1 MDRLRYLVKVMKF
14 DTILSLT
21 GLYFLLVPMA
31 FGQKKSK
38 TPSPVTLAE
47 DGRLAYAPD
56 SLGNRIVDFSYAG
69 FMAGAQAIPDAP
81 IRVTVPA
88 REGDATARIQA
99 AIDYVGSLPLDAN
112 GLRGAVLLGR
122 GTHRILS
129 GIVVKKSGVVIR
141 GVGMGEHGTVL
152 LGDGR
157 TRETVIRVLGN
168 NDVVFKPKLRV
179 SDHYVP
185 VSALSFEIENASSL
199 KIGDRI
205 RVLRPS
211 TAEWIRSL
219 KMEEFGG
226 ETGWLGWKPGQ
237 RDMSWDRTVTGV
249 SGRKVTIDAPITTA
263 LDAQIGGGFVVPYQ
277 WAGRIDHVGIEN
289 IRIESTFDPQN
300 LKDENHRW
308 MGITFE
314 NSENA
319 WVRQVTFRHL
329 AGSAVAVYESASKVT
344 VEDCK
349 SLEPISEIAGQR
361 RNTFFTQGGQTLF
374 QRCYA
379 ENGLHDFATGYI
391 APGPNAFVQCESRL
405 SNGFSGAIDSWASGV
420 LFDIVNVDGNALSFK
435 NRGQDGQG
443 AGWTAANSVFWQCSA
458 SRIENFVPPGT
469 QNFAFGAW
477 AAFAG
482 DGFWE
487 NVNEHI
493 QPRSLYYAQLAERLG
508 KQVLAR
514 SFLLPKET
522 EASSSPSLDQAAA
535 LVAGSHRSAVLLT
548 DWIDQSAQ
556 RNPMTVA
563 VSPEGSSVGFP
574 VKSID
579 EIGLVKTENTNT
591 LPALSIRNGRL
602 VRGNELVTGARHE
615 VPWWRG
621 SIRPHDVN
629 AAKPHITRYVPGR
642 VGKGWTDDLSEMT
655 DSLQK
660 QHITVVDHN
669 YGLWY
674 DRRRDDHE
682 RIRRMDGETWAP
694 FYEQPFARSGKDAAW
709 DDLSKYDL
717 QHYNE
722 WYWNRLR
729 EFVRLA
735 DQKGLLLYHQ
745 NYFQHNILEAGAH
758 YADFPWRTAN
768 NINQTGFPEPPPYAG
783 DKRIFIADQFYDV
796 SNAERKALHRA
807 YIRQC
812 LDNFVDQSGVIQF
825 ISAEY
830 TGPLHFAQF
839 WLDVIGEWER
849 EKGKNALVAL
859 STTKDVQDAILADS
873 KYAALVDI
881 IDIRYWHRRENG
893 TDYAPEGGKNL
904 APRQHARI
912 QKTGKVSFRSV
923 YNAVLEYKKRYP
935 EKAVLY
941 NANGAEQN
949 AWAVLLAGGS
959 VSAVPDLPKAL
970 LEAVSMMEP
979 LDVKGQPEKKEEPQG
994 NRQYVL
1000 ARPGEGLVI
1009 YQEGSG
1015 EADLTQF
1022 KGSYQLNRI
1031 NARTGVFLGKP
1042 EKMKG
1047 GKMVSLSSKEAGPV
1061 IYWFSKK

>member
-1 MDRLRYLVKVMKF
+1 MKF
-14 DTILSLT
+14 DTILSLA
-21 GLYFLLVPMA
+21 GLYFLLVPGV
-31 FGQKKSK
+31 FGQKKQK
-38 TPSPVTLAE
+38 KASPVALAE

-69 FMAGAQAIPDAP
+69 YMAGAQVIPDAP

-99 AIDYVGSLPLDAN
+99 AIDYVGNLPLDTN
-112 GLRGAVLLGR
+112 GLRGAVLLGA
-122 GTHRILS
+122 GVHKVLS
-129 GIVVKKSGVVIR
+129 GVVMKKSGVVLR
-141 GVGMGEHGTVL
+141 GAGMGENGTVL

-157 TRETVIRVLGN
+157 TRETVVRVLGEN
-168 NDVVFKPKLRV
+168 NVVLKPKLRIA
-179 SDHYVP
+179 DAYVP
-185 VSALSFEIENASSL
+185 VNALRFEIENAASL
-199 KIGDRI
+199 KVGDRI
-205 RVLRPS
+205 RVVRPS
-211 TAEWIRSL
+211 TAEWIKSL
-219 KMEEFGG
+219 GMEEFGG

-237 RDMSWDRTVTGV
+237 RDITWDRTVIAI
-249 SGRKVTIDAPITTA
+249 SGNSITIDAPITTA
-263 LDAQIGGGFVVPYQ
+263 LDDKTGGGFVVPYQ
-277 WAGRIDHVGIEN
+277 WAGRISHVGVEA
-289 IRIESTFDPQN
+289 IRIESTFNPN
-300 LKDENHRW
+300 NPKDENHRW

-314 NSENA
+314 NIENA

-329 AGSAVAVYESASKVT
+329 AGSAVAVYETASKVT
-344 VEDCK
+344 AEDCK
-349 SLEPISEIAGQR
+349 SLAPVSEIAGQR

-379 ENGLHDFATGYI
+379 ENGMHDFATGYC

-405 SNGFSGAIDSWASGV
+405 PNGFSGPIDSWASGV

-443 AGWTAANSVFWQCSA
+443 AGWTAANSVFWQCAA
-458 SRIENFVPPGT
+458 SRIENFAPPGA

-508 KQVLAR
+508 KQVLAK
-514 SFLLPKET
+514 SFLVPKET
-522 EASSSPSLDQAAA
+522 EASSSPSLEQAAA
-535 LVAGSHRSAVLLT
+535 LVASSHQPAILLP
-548 DWIDQSAQ
+548 DWINQAAQ
-556 RNPMTVA
+556 RNPITA
-563 VSPEGSSVGFP
+563 AGGTA
-574 VKSID
+574 KSID
-579 EIGLVKTENTNT
+579 EIGFIKTKNTT
-591 LPALSIRNGRL
+591 PLPALAIRNGRL

-629 AAKPHITRYVPGR
+629 AALPHITRYVPGR
-642 VGKGWTDDLSEMT
+642 VGRGFTDDLQMMT
-655 DSLQK
+655 DSLQA
-660 QHITVVDHN
+660 QHIAVVDHN

-682 RIRRMDGETWAP
+682 RIRRIDGETWPP
-694 FYEQPFARSGKDAAW
+694 FYEQPFARSGKEAAW

-729 EFVRLA
+729 EFVTLA

-783 DKRIFIADQFYDV
+783 DKRIFIADQFYDI
-796 SNAERKALHRA
+796 SIPERKALHTA

-812 LDNFVDQSGVIQF
+812 LDNFTGQSGVIQF

-830 TGPLHFAQF
+830 TGPLHFVQF

-849 EKGKNALVAL
+849 EKGKNAWVAL
-859 STTKDVQDAILADS
+859 STTKDVQDAILADP
-873 KYAALVDI
+873 KYAALIDL

-893 TDYAPEGGKNL
+893 TDYAPEGGKSL

-912 QKTGKVSFRSV
+912 QKVGRVSFGSV
-923 YNAVLEYKKRYP
+923 YNAVLEYKNKYP

-941 NANGAEQN
+941 NANGAAQN

-959 VSAVPDLPKAL
+959 VSAVPALPKAF
-970 LEAVSMMEP
+970 LEAVPEMEP
-979 LDVKGQPEKKEEPQG
+979 SESNG
-994 NRQYVL
+994 QYVL
-1000 ARPGEGLVI
+1000 SKAGRGVVI
-1009 YQEGSG
+1009 YQEGNAALQ
-1015 EADLTQF
+1015 ADLTDF
-1022 KGSYQLNRI
+1022 SGNYQLQRI
-1031 NARTGVFLGKP
+1031 NARTGAVVGKP
-1042 EKMKG
+1042 EKVKG
-1047 GKMVSLSSKEAGPV
+1047 GKVVSLVSREADPV